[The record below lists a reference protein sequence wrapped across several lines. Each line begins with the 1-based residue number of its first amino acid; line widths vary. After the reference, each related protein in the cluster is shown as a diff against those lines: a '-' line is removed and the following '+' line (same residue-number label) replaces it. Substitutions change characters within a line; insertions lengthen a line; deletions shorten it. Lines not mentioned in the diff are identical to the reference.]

1 MNTIRLNNIFLFVIF
16 FMLIQFSVI
25 ELHFGIY
32 LLLFLFFYNKIA
44 TSLLHSVSYLSLIFL
59 IGVCSSFFQH
69 SIFYDFIKDF
79 IYFLV
84 PILSFISG
92 YFVAKKLNN
101 IASYLKIIIYITFLF
116 SIIHVFLI
124 FSQINFS
131 ASSVSDIRRIGG
143 ISNIIEVFVL
153 VILLGSHKYD
163 FLDIIKNKLFKKAI
177 LLTVFLS
184 VFLYFSR
191 TMFVSF
197 FILILAIYGYLKITS
212 KGIKYLFIVILFFTL
227 FYSYL
232 FSIHLDREKPGLES
246 FLYKMKIAPSEIFTP
261 VRTIDPNNHAYLWD
275 HWRAYEA
282 TMAID
287 QINTL
292 PAFLIGKGFGALI
305 DLKFE
310 VFLGDSKM
318 RYIPSIHNGYVYV
331 FFKTGILGLILILL
345 FLINLYFYSYKK
357 TNSRE
362 ELVINYLISG
372 IGVHFLFTSLIING
386 IYNIEEIFVFMLG
399 SLFYFRL
406 NNEKNNIVGK

>member
-1 MNTIRLNNIFLFVIF
+1 
-16 FMLIQFSVI
+16 MLIQFSVI

-59 IGVCSSFFQH
+59 IGICSSFFQH

-101 IASYLKIIIYITFLF
+101 IVSYLKIIIYITFLF

-153 VILLGSHKYD
+153 VILLGSYKYD
-163 FLDIIKNKLFKKAI
+163 FLDVIKNKLFKKAI

-246 FLYKMKIAPSEIFTP
+246 FLYKMKIAPSEIFTHI
-261 VRTIDPNNHAYLWD
+261 RTIDPNNHAYLWD

-292 PAFLIGKGFGALI
+292 PTFLIGKGFGALI

-331 FFKTGILGLILILL
+331 FFKTGILGLILLL
-345 FLINLYFYSYKK
+345 IFLINLYIYSYKK
-357 TNSRE
+357 SNSAE

-372 IGVHFLFTSLIING
+372 IGVHFLFTLLIING

-406 NNEKNNIVGK
+406 NNGKNNIIGK

>member
-1 MNTIRLNNIFLFVIF
+1 
-16 FMLIQFSVI
+16 MLTQFSLI

-59 IGVCSSFFQH
+59 IGICSSFFQH

-92 YFVAKKLNN
+92 YFVAKKVNN
-101 IASYLKIIIYITFLF
+101 IASYLRITIYITFII
-116 SIIHVFLI
+116 SIFHVFLI

-131 ASSVSDIRRIGG
+131 ASSVSDVRRIGG

-153 VILLGSHKYD
+153 VILIGSYKYD
-163 FLDIIKNKLFKKAI
+163 FLDVVKNKLFKKAI
-177 LLTVFLS
+177 LITVFLS

-197 FILILAIYGYLKITS
+197 FILMLAIYGYLKITS
-212 KGIKYLFIVILFFTL
+212 KGIKYLFMVILFFTL

-292 PAFLIGKGFGALI
+292 PTFLIGKGFGALI

-331 FFKTGILGLILILL
+331 FFKTGILGLILLL
-345 FLINLYFYSYKK
+345 IFLINLYLYSYKK
-357 TNSRE
+357 SNSRE

-406 NNEKNNIVGK
+406 NNGKNNIIGK